1 MHSVALGDGMNRIA
15 CSLVGLLFS
24 AATAQSDQIRNSW
37 EWFNAAEF
45 YQARDSGNAQDA
57 VKVARYFR
65 VSAEKGNAVAA
76 FKLGELYEH
85 GAGVAEDP
93 VQAFNWYIRSAA
105 KNDKHGQ
112 LKVGWCY
119 QKGIGVQADLKIAAI
134 WYRVSA
140 ENGNIWAYHMLAF
153 MLADGDGVK
162 KDVALAR
169 RYLELSLPKT
179 KDHWAKWKLAHLL
192 VEEDPARAKNLLKEA
207 AAAGNI
213 QAAAELKQ

>member
-1 MHSVALGDGMNRIA
+1 MNRIV
-15 CSLVGLLFS
+15 CSLCTLLIS
-24 AATAQSDQIRNSW
+24 AAAARPDQVRNSW

-45 YQARDSGNAQDA
+45 YEAREPRSERSLAIS
-57 VKVARYFR
+57 ARYFR
-65 VSAEKGNAVAA
+65 LSAEKGNSVAA

-85 GAGVAEDP
+85 GTGLAKDP
-93 VQAFNWYIRSAA
+93 TLAFNWYMRSAA

-119 QKGIGVQADLKIAAI
+119 QKGIGVQADPAIAAI

-140 ENGNIWAYHMLAF
+140 ENDNIWAYHMLAF

-162 KDVALAR
+162 KDMALAR

-179 KDHWAKWKLAHLL
+179 KAHWAKWKLAHLL
-192 VEEDPARAKNLLKEA
+192 TEEDPKRARILLKEA
-207 AAAGNI
+207 AAAGNV
-213 QAAAELKQ
+213 QAAADLEHF

>member
-1 MHSVALGDGMNRIA
+1 MALGDGMYRIV
-15 CSLVGLLFS
+15 CSLVCLMGSS
-24 AATAQSDQIRNSW
+24 AAAWSDQVRNSW

-45 YQARDSGNAQDA
+45 YQARETGNSPDLTR
-57 VKVARYFR
+57 VARYFR
-65 VSAEKGNAVAA
+65 LSAEKGNPVAA

-85 GAGVAEDP
+85 GTGVSKDP
-93 VQAFNWYIRSAA
+93 VLAFQWYMRSAS
-105 KNDKHGQ
+105 KNNKHGQ

-119 QKGIGVQADLKIAAI
+119 QKGIGVAADPTIAAI

-140 ENGNIWAYHMLAF
+140 ENDNVWGYHMLAF
-153 MLADGDGVK
+153 MLAEGEGMK
-162 KDVALAR
+162 KDVVLAR